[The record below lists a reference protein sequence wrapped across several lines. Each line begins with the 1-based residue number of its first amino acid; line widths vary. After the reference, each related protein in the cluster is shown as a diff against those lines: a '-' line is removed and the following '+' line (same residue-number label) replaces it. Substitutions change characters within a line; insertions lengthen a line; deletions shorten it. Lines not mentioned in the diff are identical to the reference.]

1 MAFYEPGRYVVQVV
15 DQGFGNSKQ
24 KLTPYFCLTVRPVA
38 RVISAD
44 EQEAVR
50 DQYERYI
57 MLYLTDKTVETVI
70 ARLRRLGWSGMSFS
84 ELDPENEEYFS
95 FAGAEVLATCEHEH
109 IGDKTYERWRLPL
122 GGGRSVHEAEHGITR
137 KLDARFGKVLKSTA
151 ASKPT
156 GSKPAT
162 KSSSKKAPAG
172 KIAVETQNGLPF

>member
-44 EQEAVR
+44 EQELVR

-57 MLYLTDKTVETVI
+57 MLYLTDKTVESVI
-70 ARLRRLGWSGMSFS
+70 ARLRRLGWTGTSFS
-84 ELDPENEEYFS
+84 QLDPENDKYHS
-95 FAGAEVLATCEHEH
+95 FTGAEVLATCEHEH
-109 IGDKTYERWRLPL
+109 MGDKTYERWRLPL
-122 GGGRSVHEAEHGITR
+122 GGGRTVHEAEQGITR

-151 ASKPT
+151 
-156 GSKPAT
+156 
-162 KSSSKKAPAG
+162 KSSKGPQPAVT
-172 KIAVETQNGLPF
+172 ADTQNGLPF